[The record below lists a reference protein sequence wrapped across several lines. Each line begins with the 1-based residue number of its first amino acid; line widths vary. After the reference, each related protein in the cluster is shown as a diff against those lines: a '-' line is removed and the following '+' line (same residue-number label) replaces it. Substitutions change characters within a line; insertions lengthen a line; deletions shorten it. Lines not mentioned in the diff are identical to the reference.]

1 MVFTARFEADPGD
14 DRVGHAYPAVD
25 PPEKLVLC
33 LLICPSCETR
43 RLRRPGHPTT
53 DKRFG

>member
-1 MVFTARFEADPGD
+1 MIRSKTPRTPLTDTPSVT
-14 DRVGHAYPAVD
+14 PAVD